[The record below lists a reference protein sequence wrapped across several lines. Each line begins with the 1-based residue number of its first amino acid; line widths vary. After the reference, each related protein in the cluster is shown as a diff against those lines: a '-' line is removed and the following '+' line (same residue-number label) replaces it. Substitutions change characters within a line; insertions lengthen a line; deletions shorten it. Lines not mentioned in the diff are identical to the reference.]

1 MSKAGLKGMGIL
13 VVILLAFVYEA
24 KASTG
29 ILLPMLIIADIIAV
43 IYYRRSV
50 RWDYLK
56 RFLPWMI
63 AGVLFGTYVG
73 KGMPEEIFKKGMAI
87 IILIS
92 VLIMFAWERYDKSK
106 IPDTLWFTGS
116 MGFAAGFTTMIGNLA
131 GAFSNIFFLASRIP
145 KIEFI
150 GSAAWMFFFINLF
163 KLPFHIWSW
172 KTIDLNT
179 LYKAVRE
186 LAYAGRYSEAI
197 QVLDN
202 MPDQESDQVLT
213 YRGFTARKLGHVQL
227 ANIFYQRAIHANPNN
242 LLARSYMAQGFV
254 ENGNKVSAIKQL
266 REIQKRGG
274 MGTWAETA
282 LRKAIE
288 TEATFSY

>member
-1 MSKAGLKGMGIL
+1 MSKAGLKGIGIL

-43 IYYRRSV
+43 VFYRRAV

-63 AGVLFGTYVG
+63 VGVLFGTYVG

-92 VLIMFAWERYDKSK
+92 VLIMFALERYDKSK
-106 IPDTLWFTGS
+106 IPDRMWFARS

-145 KIEFI
+145 KVEFI
-150 GSAAWMFFFINLF
+150 GTAAWLFFFINLF

-172 KTIDLNT
+172 KTIDSNT
-179 LYKAVRE
+179 LYINLTLVPGIIVGFYIGLKIVDKFKEHHFRKFI
-186 LAYAGRYSEAI
+186 LVMTAI
-197 QVLDN
+197 
-202 MPDQESDQVLT
+202 
-213 YRGFTARKLGHVQL
+213 GA
-227 ANIFYQRAIHANPNN
+227 
-242 LLARSYMAQGFV
+242 MAM
-254 ENGNKVSAIKQL
+254 L
-266 REIQKRGG
+266 CR
-274 MGTWAETA
+274 
-282 LRKAIE
+282 
-288 TEATFSY
+288 

>member
-1 MSKAGLKGMGIL
+1 MSKAGLKGIGIL

-43 IYYRRSV
+43 VYYRRAV

-63 AGVLFGTYVG
+63 VGVLFGTYVG
-73 KGMPEEIFKKGMAI
+73 KEMPEEIFKKGMAI

-92 VLIMFAWERYDKSK
+92 VLIMFALERYDKSK
-106 IPDTLWFTGS
+106 IPDRMWFAGS

-150 GSAAWMFFFINLF
+150 GTAAWLFFFINLF

-172 KTIDLNT
+172 KTIDLDT
-179 LYKAVRE
+179 LYINLTLVPGIIVGFYIGLKIVDKFKEHQFRKFI
-186 LAYAGRYSEAI
+186 LVMTAI
-197 QVLDN
+197 GA
-202 MPDQESDQVLT
+202 MT
-213 YRGFTARKLGHVQL
+213 M
-227 ANIFYQRAIHANPNN
+227 IFR
-242 LLARSYMAQGFV
+242 
-254 ENGNKVSAIKQL
+254 
-266 REIQKRGG
+266 
-274 MGTWAETA
+274 
-282 LRKAIE
+282 
-288 TEATFSY
+288 

>member
-1 MSKAGLKGMGIL
+1 MSKAGLKWIGIL

-63 AGVLFGTYVG
+63 AGVLFGNYVG

-92 VLIMFAWERYDKSK
+92 VLIMFACERYDKNK

-150 GSAAWMFFFINLF
+150 GTAAWLFFFINLL

-172 KTIDLNT
+172 KTIDLDT
-179 LYKAVRE
+179 LYINLTLVPGIIVGFYIGLKIVDKFKEHQFRKFI
-186 LAYAGRYSEAI
+186 LVMTAI
-197 QVLDN
+197 
-202 MPDQESDQVLT
+202 
-213 YRGFTARKLGHVQL
+213 GA
-227 ANIFYQRAIHANPNN
+227 
-242 LLARSYMAQGFV
+242 MAM
-254 ENGNKVSAIKQL
+254 IC
-266 REIQKRGG
+266 R
-274 MGTWAETA
+274 
-282 LRKAIE
+282 
-288 TEATFSY
+288 

>member
-1 MSKAGLKGMGIL
+1 MSKAGLKGIGIL

-43 IYYRRSV
+43 VYYRRAV

-63 AGVLFGTYVG
+63 VGVLFGTYVG
-73 KGMPEEIFKKGMAI
+73 KEMPEEIFKKGMAI

-92 VLIMFAWERYDKSK
+92 VLIMFALERYDKSK
-106 IPDTLWFTGS
+106 IPDRMWFAGS

-150 GSAAWMFFFINLF
+150 GTAAWLFFFINLF

-172 KTIDLNT
+172 KTIDLDT
-179 LYKAVRE
+179 LYINLTLVPGIIVGFYIGLKIVEKIKEHQFRKFI
-186 LAYAGRYSEAI
+186 LVMTAI
-197 QVLDN
+197 GA
-202 MPDQESDQVLT
+202 MT
-213 YRGFTARKLGHVQL
+213 M
-227 ANIFYQRAIHANPNN
+227 IFR
-242 LLARSYMAQGFV
+242 
-254 ENGNKVSAIKQL
+254 
-266 REIQKRGG
+266 
-274 MGTWAETA
+274 
-282 LRKAIE
+282 
-288 TEATFSY
+288 

>member
-1 MSKAGLKGMGIL
+1 MSKAGLKGIGIL

-63 AGVLFGTYVG
+63 VGVLFGTYVG
-73 KGMPEEIFKKGMAI
+73 KGMPEEIFKKGMAT

-106 IPDTLWFTGS
+106 IPDTLWFIGS

-150 GSAAWMFFFINLF
+150 GTAAWLFFFINLF

-172 KTIDLNT
+172 KTIDLDT
-179 LYKAVRE
+179 LYINLTLVPGIIVGFYIGLKIVDKFKEHQFRKFI
-186 LAYAGRYSEAI
+186 LVMTAI
-197 QVLDN
+197 
-202 MPDQESDQVLT
+202 
-213 YRGFTARKLGHVQL
+213 GA
-227 ANIFYQRAIHANPNN
+227 
-242 LLARSYMAQGFV
+242 MAM
-254 ENGNKVSAIKQL
+254 IC
-266 REIQKRGG
+266 R
-274 MGTWAETA
+274 
-282 LRKAIE
+282 
-288 TEATFSY
+288 

>member
-1 MSKAGLKGMGIL
+1 MSKAGLKGIGIL

-63 AGVLFGTYVG
+63 AGVLFGNYVG

-92 VLIMFAWERYDKSK
+92 VLIMFAWERYDKNK

-150 GSAAWMFFFINLF
+150 GTAAWLFFFINLL

-172 KTIDLNT
+172 KTIDLDT
-179 LYKAVRE
+179 LYINLTLVPGIIVGFYIGLKIVDKFKEHQFRKFI
-186 LAYAGRYSEAI
+186 LVMTAI
-197 QVLDN
+197 
-202 MPDQESDQVLT
+202 
-213 YRGFTARKLGHVQL
+213 GA
-227 ANIFYQRAIHANPNN
+227 
-242 LLARSYMAQGFV
+242 MAM
-254 ENGNKVSAIKQL
+254 IC
-266 REIQKRGG
+266 R
-274 MGTWAETA
+274 
-282 LRKAIE
+282 
-288 TEATFSY
+288 

>member
-1 MSKAGLKGMGIL
+1 MSKAGLKGIGIL

-43 IYYRRSV
+43 VYYRRAV

-63 AGVLFGTYVG
+63 VGVLFGTYVG
-73 KGMPEEIFKKGMAI
+73 KEMPEEIFKKGMAI

-92 VLIMFAWERYDKSK
+92 VLIMFALERYDKSK
-106 IPDTLWFTGS
+106 IPDRMWFAGS
-116 MGFAAGFTTMIGNLA
+116 MGFAAGFSTMLGNLA

-150 GSAAWMFFFINLF
+150 GTAAWLFFFINLF

-172 KTIDLNT
+172 KTIDLDT
-179 LYKAVRE
+179 LYINLTLVPGIIVGFYIGLKIVDKFKEHQFRKFI
-186 LAYAGRYSEAI
+186 LVMTAI
-197 QVLDN
+197 GA
-202 MPDQESDQVLT
+202 MT
-213 YRGFTARKLGHVQL
+213 M
-227 ANIFYQRAIHANPNN
+227 IFR
-242 LLARSYMAQGFV
+242 
-254 ENGNKVSAIKQL
+254 
-266 REIQKRGG
+266 
-274 MGTWAETA
+274 
-282 LRKAIE
+282 
-288 TEATFSY
+288 

>member
-1 MSKAGLKGMGIL
+1 MSKAGLKGIGIL

-43 IYYRRSV
+43 VYYRRAV
-50 RWDYLK
+50 QWDYLK

-63 AGVLFGTYVG
+63 VGVLFGTYVG
-73 KGMPEEIFKKGMAI
+73 KGMPEEIFKKGMAT

-150 GSAAWMFFFINLF
+150 GTAAWLFFFINLF

-172 KTIDLNT
+172 KTIDLDT
-179 LYKAVRE
+179 LYINLTLVPGIIVGFYIGLKIVDKFKEHHFRKFI
-186 LAYAGRYSEAI
+186 LVMTAI
-197 QVLDN
+197 
-202 MPDQESDQVLT
+202 
-213 YRGFTARKLGHVQL
+213 G
-227 ANIFYQRAIHANPNN
+227 AIAMIC
-242 LLARSYMAQGFV
+242 R
-254 ENGNKVSAIKQL
+254 
-266 REIQKRGG
+266 
-274 MGTWAETA
+274 
-282 LRKAIE
+282 
-288 TEATFSY
+288 

>member
-1 MSKAGLKGMGIL
+1 MSKAGLKGIGIL

-63 AGVLFGTYVG
+63 AGVLFGNYVG

-92 VLIMFAWERYDKSK
+92 VLIMFACERYDKNK

-150 GSAAWMFFFINLF
+150 GTAAWLFFFINLL

-172 KTIDLNT
+172 KTIDLDT
-179 LYKAVRE
+179 LYINLTLVPGIIVGFYIGLKIVDKFKEHQFRKFI
-186 LAYAGRYSEAI
+186 LVMTAI
-197 QVLDN
+197 
-202 MPDQESDQVLT
+202 
-213 YRGFTARKLGHVQL
+213 GA
-227 ANIFYQRAIHANPNN
+227 
-242 LLARSYMAQGFV
+242 MAM
-254 ENGNKVSAIKQL
+254 IC
-266 REIQKRGG
+266 R
-274 MGTWAETA
+274 
-282 LRKAIE
+282 
-288 TEATFSY
+288 

>member
-1 MSKAGLKGMGIL
+1 
-13 VVILLAFVYEA
+13 VILLAFVYEA

-63 AGVLFGTYVG
+63 AGVLFGNYVG

-92 VLIMFAWERYDKSK
+92 VLIMFAWERYDKNK

-150 GSAAWMFFFINLF
+150 GTAAWLFFFINLF

-172 KTIDLNT
+172 KTIDLDT
-179 LYKAVRE
+179 LYINLTLVPGIIVGFYIGLKIVDKFKEHQFRKFI
-186 LAYAGRYSEAI
+186 LVMTAI
-197 QVLDN
+197 
-202 MPDQESDQVLT
+202 
-213 YRGFTARKLGHVQL
+213 GA
-227 ANIFYQRAIHANPNN
+227 
-242 LLARSYMAQGFV
+242 MAM
-254 ENGNKVSAIKQL
+254 IC
-266 REIQKRGG
+266 R
-274 MGTWAETA
+274 
-282 LRKAIE
+282 
-288 TEATFSY
+288 

>member
-1 MSKAGLKGMGIL
+1 MSKAGLKGIGIL

-43 IYYRRSV
+43 VYYRRAV
-50 RWDYLK
+50 QWDYLK

-63 AGVLFGTYVG
+63 VGVLFGTYVG
-73 KGMPEEIFKKGMAI
+73 KGMPEEILKKGMAI

-92 VLIMFAWERYDKSK
+92 VLIMFAWERYDKNK

-150 GSAAWMFFFINLF
+150 GTAAWLFFFINLL

-172 KTIDLNT
+172 KTIDLDT
-179 LYKAVRE
+179 LYINLTLVPGIIVGFYIGLKIVDKFKEHQFRKFI
-186 LAYAGRYSEAI
+186 LVMTAI
-197 QVLDN
+197 GA
-202 MPDQESDQVLT
+202 MT
-213 YRGFTARKLGHVQL
+213 MICR
-227 ANIFYQRAIHANPNN
+227 
-242 LLARSYMAQGFV
+242 
-254 ENGNKVSAIKQL
+254 
-266 REIQKRGG
+266 
-274 MGTWAETA
+274 
-282 LRKAIE
+282 
-288 TEATFSY
+288 

>member
-1 MSKAGLKGMGIL
+1 MSKAGLKGIGIL

-43 IYYRRSV
+43 VYYRRAV
-50 RWDYLK
+50 QWDYLK

-63 AGVLFGTYVG
+63 VGVLFGTYVG
-73 KGMPEEIFKKGMAI
+73 KGMPEEIFKKGMAT

-106 IPDTLWFTGS
+106 IPDTLWFIGS

-150 GSAAWMFFFINLF
+150 GTAAWLFFFINLL

-172 KTIDLNT
+172 KTIDLDT
-179 LYKAVRE
+179 LYINLTLVPGIIVGFYIGLKIVDKFKEHQFRKFI
-186 LAYAGRYSEAI
+186 LVMTAI
-197 QVLDN
+197 
-202 MPDQESDQVLT
+202 
-213 YRGFTARKLGHVQL
+213 GA
-227 ANIFYQRAIHANPNN
+227 
-242 LLARSYMAQGFV
+242 MAM
-254 ENGNKVSAIKQL
+254 IC
-266 REIQKRGG
+266 R
-274 MGTWAETA
+274 
-282 LRKAIE
+282 
-288 TEATFSY
+288 

>member
-1 MSKAGLKGMGIL
+1 MSKAGLKGIGIL

-63 AGVLFGTYVG
+63 AGVLFGNYVG

-92 VLIMFAWERYDKSK
+92 VLIMFAWERYDKNK

-150 GSAAWMFFFINLF
+150 GTAAWLFFFINLF

-172 KTIDLNT
+172 KTIDLDT
-179 LYKAVRE
+179 LYINLTLVPGIIVGFYIGLKIVDKFKEHQFRKFI
-186 LAYAGRYSEAI
+186 LVMTAI
-197 QVLDN
+197 
-202 MPDQESDQVLT
+202 
-213 YRGFTARKLGHVQL
+213 GA
-227 ANIFYQRAIHANPNN
+227 
-242 LLARSYMAQGFV
+242 MAM
-254 ENGNKVSAIKQL
+254 IC
-266 REIQKRGG
+266 R
-274 MGTWAETA
+274 
-282 LRKAIE
+282 
-288 TEATFSY
+288 

>member
-1 MSKAGLKGMGIL
+1 MSKAGLKGIGIL

-43 IYYRRSV
+43 VYYRRAV
-50 RWDYLK
+50 QWDYLK

-63 AGVLFGTYVG
+63 VGVLFGTYVG
-73 KGMPEEIFKKGMAI
+73 KGMPEEIFKKGMAT

-106 IPDTLWFTGS
+106 IPDTLWFIGS

-150 GSAAWMFFFINLF
+150 GTAAWLFFFINLF

-172 KTIDLNT
+172 KTIDLDT
-179 LYKAVRE
+179 LYINLTLVPGIIVGFYIGLKIVDKFKEHHFRKFI
-186 LAYAGRYSEAI
+186 LVMTAI
-197 QVLDN
+197 
-202 MPDQESDQVLT
+202 
-213 YRGFTARKLGHVQL
+213 G
-227 ANIFYQRAIHANPNN
+227 AIAMIC
-242 LLARSYMAQGFV
+242 R
-254 ENGNKVSAIKQL
+254 
-266 REIQKRGG
+266 
-274 MGTWAETA
+274 
-282 LRKAIE
+282 
-288 TEATFSY
+288 